1 MTIEELK
8 LLLLKS
14 WTKETCSPGYREEW
28 SSENPSLG
36 QCAITAMVVHDFYSA
51 KIMRCMTSTGSHYY
65 NIIDDKIVDL
75 TVEQFN
81 GEIPDYEHGEE
92 RTFRY
97 LFDNPDTRQRYEE
110 LLNNLRVSFLN
121 TKQYTLINSEG
132 KEYQSFFPGT
142 LGGNK
147 KLKIYGKLDC
157 KSANSWLK
165 KGFYKKNRV
174 FFANEEDAINAGY
187 RPCAVCMPEEYEK
200 WKNEQL
206 VRRLVPQNR

>member
-36 QCAITAMVVHDFYSA
+36 QCAITAMVVHDFFEG

-97 LFDNPDTRQRYEE
+97 LFDNPDTRKRYEE
-110 LLNNLRVSFLN
+110 LLNNLRESFLS
-121 TKQYTLINSEG
+121 TKQYTLVDGEG

-157 KSANSWLK
+157 KSANSWLR

-174 FFANEEDAINAGY
+174 FFASEEDAINAGY
-187 RPCAVCMPEEYEK
+187 RPCAVCMPEEYKK

-206 VRRLVPQNR
+206 VRRLVPQK